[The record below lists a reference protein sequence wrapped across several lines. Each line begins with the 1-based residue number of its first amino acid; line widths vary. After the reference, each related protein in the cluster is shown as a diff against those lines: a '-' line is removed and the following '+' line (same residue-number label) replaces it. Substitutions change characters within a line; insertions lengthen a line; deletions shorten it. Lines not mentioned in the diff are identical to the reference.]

1 MSQYIKEQKSHY
13 LELHKQGLSLRAIHE
28 KIMLIVIPFFGGSC
42 NVILMMSKDLR
53 PMKKHCNIS
62 LFHSN

>member
-28 KIMLIVIPFFGGSC
+28 KIMLIVNPFVGGS
-42 NVILMMSKDLR
+42 
-53 PMKKHCNIS
+53 
-62 LFHSN
+62 